1 MDAKTCPIINPLV
14 LFGLLAFL
22 GTPAFSCTCVSATM
36 APADFGAAVV
46 FRGTVTARKPL
57 AVLTEMR
64 GRGRYAITFRVDEY
78 WKGPRQ
84 PTVVVYGLDDGSDCL
99 GGSGFEV
106 RKDYLIFASEQ
117 PSQDVF
123 LPGGTTLW
131 YGWTDVVAKGTP
143 MLVPK
148 ACAPSGETSK
158 IFVMNALSR
167 LGKGSPPIEAK

>member
-1 MDAKTCPIINPLV
+1 MSPGDY
-14 LFGLLAFL
+14 
-22 GTPAFSCTCVSATM
+22 
-36 APADFGAAVV
+36 GASVV
-46 FRGTVTARKPL
+46 FRGTVTEKKTLPVRP
-57 AVLTEMR
+57 EMPR
-64 GRGRYAITFRVDEY
+64 RGRYAITFRVGEY
-78 WKGPRQ
+78 WKGSRQ
-84 PTVVVYGLDDGSDCL
+84 ATIVVYGLDDGSDCL

-143 MLVPK
+143 MFVPT